1 MAKIAANNPF
11 VNLTAKPEDI
21 RITWPQQT
29 LVSTNAQVTVVGYR
43 NPWVKPYLKKVEFLL
58 NNHNLDKYLLLYSW
72 GPPRLKIWGV
82 QVNCNY
88 KVTVTEM
95 YVY

>member
-1 MAKIAANNPF
+1 MSVAAR
-11 VNLTAKPEDI
+11 VCLYKYKTCIK
-21 RITWPQQT
+21 
-29 LVSTNAQVTVVGYR
+29 
-43 NPWVKPYLKKVEFLL
+43 LKKINIGSGVA
-58 NNHNLDKYLLLYSW
+58 STW

-95 YVY
+95 YVYYRCQPGRAECGSGRARAEFF